1 MPTDPMESSLS
12 ASRSSIKRGV
22 VLLVANQLRQL
33 VKPWS
38 RPPQPPMSEPQLSGK
53 TLKAKLGQ
61 SRPDG
66 AGLPAELLAEGA
78 KVPFALLVEG
88 KEAGVVLG

>member
-1 MPTDPMESSLS
+1 MEPTDPGTDVRAS
-12 ASRSSIKRGV
+12 A
-22 VLLVANQLRQL
+22 
-33 VKPWS
+33 
-38 RPPQPPMSEPQLSGK
+38 LSGK

-66 AGLPAELLAEGA
+66 AGLPAEVLAEGV
-78 KVPFALLVEG
+78 KVPFPLLVEG